1 MTLTSPLSNTQRL
14 NALLLFIGSA
24 FISLSSLGFE
34 HIGGFQPC
42 QLCYLQRHTHYAMV
56 PLAAI
61 LILAIRLNAPAPF
74 VRLMLLALSGLLLF
88 GAGVGFYQA
97 GAEWEFWLGPS
108 NCANTVEITPNA
120 ANLLQQLQ
128 KTELI
133 SCSVAQIRILGLS
146 FGGWNAVLSTILVA
160 IGLVGA
166 LGKEESFGFVFRLL
180 PFLKGWLNKL
190 YGMA

>member
-1 MTLTSPLSNTQRL
+1 MRLSTPLSDTQRL
-14 NALLLFIGSA
+14 SALLLFLGSA
-24 FISLSSLGFE
+24 FISLCSLGFE

-61 LILAIRLNAPAPF
+61 LVMLIRVHTPATL
-74 VRLMLLALSGLLLF
+74 VRLLFLALVGLLSY
-88 GAGVGFYQA
+88 GTAVGIYQA
-97 GAEWEFWLGPS
+97 GAEWEWWLGPS
-108 NCANTVEITPNA
+108 DCANTVEITTNA
-120 ANLLQQLQ
+120 ANLLAQLQ

-133 SCSVAQIRILGLS
+133 NCSVAQLRILGLS
-146 FGGWNAVLSTILVA
+146 FGGWNVVLSSILIV

-166 LGKEESFGFVFRLL
+166 LGKDGSFGFVFRLL

-190 YGMA
+190 YGGV